1 MDILFIV
8 LVFFVFAL
16 LVATAPLTVPALGFY
31 LLKRAGLNSKAALI
45 VTVALTLA
53 LLAWP
58 LSGFYSLSEQCENP
72 ALTRTNAEKLG
83 PIDTLLIVDGIG
95 RWWQD
100 QSLDIERQTSEGR
113 FGWTQA
119 KTGKRKGV
127 SEAELR
133 SRYRITIEPPHDGS
147 FLNRYLA
154 SGKILI
160 EERVTGNLVASVQE
174 PAWGGGVAGTF
185 IAAVAEK
192 NPFYFHSRYLS
203 CGYTG
208 KSIGVFRG
216 NSESRRWL
224 YQSADHNLIEQVF
237 TLPRDQ

>member
-8 LVFFVFAL
+8 LAFFFFAL
-16 LVATAPLTVPALGFY
+16 LVATAPFTVPALGLY
-31 LLKRAGLNSKAALI
+31 LLKRAGLNSKAALV
-45 VTVALTLA
+45 VTAALTLA

-58 LSGFYSLSEQCENP
+58 LSGLYSLSEQCENP
-72 ALTRTNAEKLG
+72 TLTQINAEKLG

-95 RWWQD
+95 RWWQN
-100 QSLDIERQTSEGR
+100 QSLDIERPVSEGK
-113 FGWTQA
+113 FGLVQA
-119 KTGKRKGV
+119 NTGKRKGV

-133 SRYRITIEPPHDGS
+133 SRYRITIESPHDGH

-154 SGKILI
+154 SGRILI
-160 EERVTGNLVASVQE
+160 EERLTGKLVARVQE

-192 NPFYFHSRYLS
+192 NPFYVHSRYLS

-208 KSIGVFRG
+208 KDLGVFRG
-216 NSESRRWL
+216 NSESRRRL
-224 YQSADHNLIEQVF
+224 YQSADHNLVEQVF
-237 TLPRDQ
+237 TITRDK

>member
-8 LVFFVFAL
+8 LAFFVFAL
-16 LVATAPLTVPALGFY
+16 LVVTAPLTVPALGFY
-31 LLKRAGLNSKAALI
+31 LLKKAGLKSKAALV
-45 VTVALTLA
+45 VTAALTLG

-58 LSGFYSLSEQCENP
+58 LSGLYSLSEQCENP
-72 ALTRTNAEKLG
+72 TLTRANAEKLG
-83 PIDTLLIVDGIG
+83 TIDTLLIVDGIG

-100 QSLDIERQTSEGR
+100 QSLDIERQGYDGR

-119 KTGKRKGV
+119 KTEKRKGV

-133 SRYRITIEPPHDGS
+133 SRFRITIEPPHDGS

-160 EERVTGNLVASVQE
+160 EERISGNLIASVQE

-192 NPFYFHSRYLS
+192 NPFYVHSRYLS
-203 CGYTG
+203 CGYIG
-208 KSIGVFRG
+208 KGIGVFRG
-216 NSESRRWL
+216 NSQSRQRL
-224 YQSADHNLIEQVF
+224 YQSADHNLVEQVF
-237 TLPRDQ
+237 ALPRGQ

>member
-1 MDILFIV
+1 MDILLIV
-8 LVFFVFAL
+8 LVFFFFAL
-16 LVATAPLTVPALGFY
+16 LVVTAPFTVPTIGY
-31 LLKRAGLNSKAALI
+31 KLLKRAGSNSKVALI
-45 VTVALTLA
+45 VVVALTSVLF
-53 LLAWP
+53 AWP
-58 LSGFYSLSEQCENP
+58 LSGLYSLSEQCENP
-72 ALTRTNAEKLG
+72 TLTRAKAERLG

-100 QSLDIERQTSEGR
+100 QSLDIERQGYDGR

-119 KTGKRKGV
+119 KIEKRKVV

-160 EERVTGNLVASVQE
+160 EERISGNLVASVQE

-192 NPFYFHSRYLS
+192 NPFYVHSRYLS

-208 KSIGVFRG
+208 KDIGVFRG
-216 NSESRRWL
+216 NAESRRLL
-224 YQSADHNLIEQVF
+224 YQSADHNLVEQVF
-237 TLPRDQ
+237 TLTRDK